1 MKQQRKRGA
10 IFVEDQAVVKD
21 QIPLNKKKKIVA
33 EVKPQ
38 EAVPDEKERVVDSEL
53 WNSPM
58 FPESDEEDED
68 DFLDDIMPMT
78 NKCNLDI
85 VYKELQKEPKFKNV
99 TKWLKGIKGDVILPT
114 LEPVVQAI
122 VPGFVS
128 TEAEGK
134 LGAVSKLPEFV
145 PPESMG
151 NFGVGTRLPGFV
163 PLESMGNLG
172 EGMRLPGFVRPE
184 SMGNVGVGSKLP
196 EFVPTQTVG
205 YFGAGAKLPGFGST
219 FRLSSSSPGIVKER
233 SPVYSQIQKMLT
245 TRTSET
251 LTPSASLPLDVET
264 MHQEEQKQEEVHV
277 DEVLAMDIGSKR
289 EELIEE
295 CPQQRDVSRSSDGL
309 LEIEE
314 FKKYLTGD
322 NDTEQKNNNDGAAI
336 LTATFTGHEN
346 DGIAVQKSP
355 VQDDILNVK
364 GRNSGDEE
372 RIENSNSVRKCGAED
387 DIANAKVDIANA
399 ASRNSRDAEGI
410 ENSNSV
416 QKSGAEDDIVN
427 AAGRNSR
434 DAERIENSNSV
445 QKSGAEHDIA
455 NSKVDIGNTAGRN
468 SRDAERV
475 ENSNSESSNSDEEH
489 ANPTTKEENPTT
501 EEENPEVEESDT
513 DDSEAIYSSEEEG
526 MVMAKVENLDDEDL
540 EEDSESDSSSSEEE
554 DLAGNNSG
562 NQEDVSKPE
571 QPENCEKL
579 NIAKFEKSGE
589 QEDIVAEKINEPGGR
604 FVKYFSASHRI
615 PKALDVMRAK
625 GNVIPLS
632 EICRMYLGINRD
644 TVAVYMSSCKMKCCY
659 KVFCSRKFQNLVV
672 RSTSSLNVD
681 TLDKKLQ
688 DITTSVLSGNTHN
701 SAGKSSDTEGE
712 NYLPLPSYFLSRA
725 KEQANIKCEI
735 IILDQILLIF
745 FSFKPK
751 KPKSLKAM
759 VPSMKERTVVP
770 VLKRKVNITPEKKVS
785 GKESGDT
792 RKQRNETGSNTRIKD
807 SGLTTRLKKSCLM
820 TSY

>member
-1 MKQQRKRGA
+1 MKDNIHVQKVSRRTSARILKGKKNISDSTHDLKQQRKRGA

-21 QIPLNKKKKIVA
+21 PIPLNKKKKIIA
-33 EVKPQ
+33 KVKPQ
-38 EAVPDEKERVVDSEL
+38 EAVPDEKERIADSKL
-53 WNSPM
+53 RNSPM

-68 DFLDDIMPMT
+68 DFLDDIMPMM

-99 TKWLKGIKGDVILPT
+99 TKWLKGIKGDVTLPT
-114 LEPVVQAI
+114 LEPVVQVI

-128 TEAEGK
+128 TEVEGK

-151 NFGVGTRLPGFV
+151 NFGAGMRLPGFV
-163 PLESMGNLG
+163 PSESMGNIG
-172 EGMRLPGFVRPE
+172 EGMRLPGFVQPE
-184 SMGNVGVGSKLP
+184 SMGNVGAGSKLP
-196 EFVPTQTVG
+196 E
-205 YFGAGAKLPGFGST
+205 FGST
-219 FRLSSSSPGIVKER
+219 FRLSSSSPGIVKEC
-233 SPVYSQIQKMLT
+233 SPVYSQIRKMLR

-251 LTPSASLPLDVET
+251 PTPSASLPLDVET

-277 DEVLAMDIGSKR
+277 NEVLVLDIGSKR
-289 EELIEE
+289 EESIEE

-314 FKKYLTGD
+314 FEKYLTGK
-322 NDTEQKNNNDGAAI
+322 NDTEEKNNNDGTAI

-355 VQDDILNVK
+355 VQDDISNVT

-372 RIENSNSVRKCGAED
+372 C
-387 DIANAKVDIANA
+387 
-399 ASRNSRDAEGI
+399 I

-427 AAGRNSR
+427 TAGGNSR
-434 DAERIENSNSV
+434 DAEC
-445 QKSGAEHDIA
+445 
-455 NSKVDIGNTAGRN
+455 
-468 SRDAERV
+468 V

-501 EEENPEVEESDT
+501 EEENQEVEESET

-526 MVMAKVENLDDEDL
+526 MVVAEVENLDDEDL
-540 EEDSESDSSSSEEE
+540 EEDSESNSSSSEEE

-562 NQEDVSKPE
+562 NPEDVSKPK
-571 QPENCEKL
+571 QPENREQL
-579 NIAKFEKSGE
+579 NMAKFEKSGE
-589 QEDIVAEKINEPGGR
+589 QGDIVAEKINEPGGR
-604 FVKYFSASHRI
+604 FVNYFSASHRI
-615 PKALDVMRAK
+615 PKALDVMHAK

-632 EICRMYLGINRD
+632 EICRMYLGINRN

-681 TLDKKLQ
+681 TLDKKLL

-712 NYLPLPSYFLSRA
+712 NYLPLASYFLSRA
-725 KEQANIKCEI
+725 KEQVNIKYEI

-759 VPSMKERTVVP
+759 VPSTKERTVVP
-770 VLKRKVNITPEKKVS
+770 VSKRKVNIMPETKVS

-792 RKQRNETGSNTRIKD
+792 RRQRNETGSNTRIKK
-807 SGLTTRLKKSCLM
+807 SGSITRLKKSCLM

>member
-1 MKQQRKRGA
+1 
-10 IFVEDQAVVKD
+10 
-21 QIPLNKKKKIVA
+21 
-33 EVKPQ
+33 
-38 EAVPDEKERVVDSEL
+38 
-53 WNSPM
+53 M
-58 FPESDEEDED
+58 FP
-68 DFLDDIMPMT
+68 P
-78 NKCNLDI
+78 
-85 VYKELQKEPKFKNV
+85 
-99 TKWLKGIKGDVILPT
+99 
-114 LEPVVQAI
+114 
-122 VPGFVS
+122 
-128 TEAEGK
+128 
-134 LGAVSKLPEFV
+134 
-145 PPESMG
+145 
-151 NFGVGTRLPGFV
+151 
-163 PLESMGNLG
+163 ESMGNLG

-184 SMGNVGVGSKLP
+184 SMGNVGAGSKLP

-205 YFGAGAKLPGFGST
+205 YFGVGAKLPGFGST
-219 FRLSSSSPGIVKER
+219 FRLSSSSLGIVKER
-233 SPVYSQIQKMLT
+233 SPVYSQIEKMLR

-251 LTPSASLPLDVET
+251 LAPSASLPLDVET

-277 DEVLAMDIGSKR
+277 DEVLVLDIGSKR
-289 EELIEE
+289 EESIEE
-295 CPQQRDVSRSSDGL
+295 CPQQTDVSRSSDRP
-309 LEIEE
+309 LEIAE
-314 FKKYLTGD
+314 FEKYLTGD
-322 NDTEQKNNNDGAAI
+322 NDTEQNNNNDGAAI

-355 VQDDILNVK
+355 VQDDISNVS

-372 RIENSNSVRKCGAED
+372 RV
-387 DIANAKVDIANA
+387 
-399 ASRNSRDAEGI
+399 

-416 QKSGAEDDIVN
+416 QKSGAEDDIANAEVDIANATSRNSRDAEGVENSNSVQKSGAEDDIGN

-434 DAERIENSNSV
+434 DAEGVENSNSVQKSGAEDDIANAEVDIANAASRNSGDEERVENSNSV

-455 NSKVDIGNTAGRN
+455 NAEVDIGNTAGRN
-468 SRDAERV
+468 SRDGERI
-475 ENSNSESSNSDEEH
+475 ENSNSESSNSNEED

-501 EEENPEVEESDT
+501 EEENPEVEESET

-562 NQEDVSKPE
+562 NPEDVSKPKQPKNRE
-571 QPENCEKL
+571 QL
-579 NIAKFEKSGE
+579 NIAEFEKSGE
-589 QEDIVAEKINEPGGR
+589 QEDIVAEKINEIWGR
-604 FVKYFSASHRI
+604 FVNYFSASHRI
-615 PKALDVMRAK
+615 PKALDVMHAK

-644 TVAVYMSSCKMKCCY
+644 MVAVYMSSCKMKCCY
-659 KVFCSRKFQNLVV
+659 KVFHSRKFQNLVV

-735 IILDQILLIF
+735 IILDQILLIS

-751 KPKSLKAM
+751 KPESLKAM

-770 VLKRKVNITPEKKVS
+770 VSKRKVNIMPETKVS

-792 RKQRNETGSNTRIKD
+792 RRQRNETGSNTRIKK
-807 SGLTTRLKKSCLM
+807 SGLTTRLKKSCLT